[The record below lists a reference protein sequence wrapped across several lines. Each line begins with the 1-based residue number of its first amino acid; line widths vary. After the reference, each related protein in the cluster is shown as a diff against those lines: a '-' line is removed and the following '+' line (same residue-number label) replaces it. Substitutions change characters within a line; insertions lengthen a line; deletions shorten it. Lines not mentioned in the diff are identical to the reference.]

1 MRKLII
7 NESEKNRILGL
18 YNLKE
23 ENVQN
28 VQACPVVSQNSTN
41 IKDLQEIIANIT
53 QKFPKDEP
61 YSKLN
66 SIINTEKNN
75 FTSQGIPQRIA
86 CEISLQSQRTSF
98 AGKNIIIIDTNKN
111 QQLMYIFDSNKR
123 FVAKDYVISGMDS
136 QSTNQEI
143 IGKALS
149 GLASTLSNIG
159 WRTDEK
165 TGSLINTKNP
175 KLSWNPNYLY
185 QYLGNEKMRFLPSG
199 IYVSAGLGADPSDA
213 GYKQDAANQFFLT
226 PNGQNVD
233 LAQAIHGFML
243 SDENR
248 KKSMDLATKSLGSPN
263 DPSVSKQY
271 YELFKN
277 AGFKSKLSNGCIN
290 VPERMIDYLR
300 QYGVNSVILNLSEDE
315 GNYLVSNGKNF
326 LQKSGQESCPSPQS
340 LGAEEFNVA

>member
-41 IKDLQEIIANIT
+41 IKDLQEIIANVT

-86 CEISLQSQRTSF
+86 CEISLQLQRTSF
-98 AGKNIIIIDTNKN
+98 AGKNIIIIDTNKG
-111 QQLMYIFDSNKR
+111 QQLMYIFDSNKK
-123 FVAKDYVISGMDS
+123 FVARDFVISGKDA
-136 QSTNQEI
+136 QSKNEDIIKKSLTNYVTTMAQNPQL
-143 IGKALS
+143 K
-149 GLASTLSNIG
+149 
-159 WRTDEK
+159 TDNQFFAYLEK
-165 TGSLINTKNP
+165 NKS
-175 KLSWNPNYLY
+175 
-185 QYLGNEKMRFLPSG
+185 RFLPSG
-199 IYVSAGLGADPSDA
+199 IYVSVAKGFDPGEAGNTEG
-213 GYKQDAANQFFLT
+213 ANQIFMS
-226 PNGQNVD
+226 PNKDNAGAND
-233 LAQAIHGFML
+233 ALNQALHGFMK
-243 SDENR
+243 SDSVRGIMMN
-248 KKSMDLATKSLGSPN
+248 KATSALNSPTN
-263 DPSVSKQY
+263 PSVPKEFY
-271 YELFKN
+271 DLLN
-277 AGFKSKLSNGCIN
+277 RTDFKSKLSNGCIN
-290 VPERMIDYLR
+290 VPERMVQYLV
-300 QYGVNSVILNLSEDE
+300 QYGQNSVILNLSEDE

-326 LQKSGQESCPSPQS
+326 LQKSGGESCPSPQS